1 MKVCRVGLV
10 GAGNVAQRH
19 ARVLAGFADAR
30 IVGVTDVAAEPAA
43 RLAETHGARSFPDVA
58 ALLSADLDAVYVC
71 VPPFAHGAAEEAVLA
86 AGLPLFVEKPIAV
99 DREVALRIARLLDSK
114 REPGLDSKRERGAES
129 TSEGRRVLTA
139 VGHHWRYLAVVEQ
152 ARRILA
158 GRTIRLVTGAWLDKV
173 PPVGWWP
180 RRDSSGGPVVEQAS
194 HVLDLARHLAG
205 EVDEVWAAGDGT
217 PPPVDGADVDG
228 ATAATLRFASGA
240 VGTLTATCALG
251 WKHRAGL
258 EVYAD
263 GLALAV
269 GEAGLVVRDGDG
281 EREVPGDPEAA
292 RVAVDRAFVD
302 AVRGVGDDIRVPYDE
317 AYRTHLLALAV
328 AESAATGRVV
338 RVPAGEVGRADGSS
352 TAADGSSTADGTTTA
367 ADGTTTAV
375 AARLERA
382 GV

>member
-1 MKVCRVGLV
+1 MRVCRVGLI

-43 RLAETHGARSFPDVA
+43 RLAETHGARIFPDVA

-71 VPPFAHGAAEEAVLA
+71 VPPFAHGAAEEAVLG

-99 DREVALRIARLLDSK
+99 DRETALRIARLLEPERK
-114 REPGLDSKRERGAES
+114 RESESQSES
-129 TSEGRRVLTA
+129 TTEGRRVLTA

-158 GRTIRLVTGAWLDKV
+158 DRAIRLVTGAWLDKV

-205 EVDEVWAAGDGT
+205 EVDEVWAAGDGR

-263 GLALAV
+263 GLAVAV

-281 EREVPGDPEAA
+281 ERQIPGDPEAA

-302 AVRGVGDDIRVPYDE
+302 AVRGVGDDIRVPYAE

-328 AESAATGRVV
+328 AESAATGRAV
-338 RVPAGEVGRADGSS
+338 RVPGGEPSEVY
-352 TAADGSSTADGTTTA
+352 GTTS

-375 AARLERA
+375 AAQLERA